1 MLENPVIEMLVMGV
15 PLDRAHLQTACN
27 LKFLNAI
34 ALLGEIF
41 HQVRLPDGSPI
52 NILASAVLQ
61 YQDMLLSG
69 EEHEMELFTTQVH
82 HLFYK

>member
-1 MLENPVIEMLVMGV
+1 
-15 PLDRAHLQTACN
+15 
-27 LKFLNAI
+27 LNAI

-52 NILASAVLQ
+52 KVLASAVLH

-82 HLFYK
+82 HLFYYKQILFVLVGEQVPFVYFIVTVNFSMRSL